1 MNKKKIIGFLCCLIL
16 LILSTTFAF
25 GKYVYNFVRDYYLEA
40 KGFYFNS
47 TTMSVN
53 GSNHNINNWDGV
65 NAYTINIDLNSMK
78 NIYLKMDEDI
88 EYDITYNCSSNVI
101 CEVNKTSGTI
111 YTATAT
117 DTYTITI
124 TPVTAFQEGE
134 KAVITTSATSRNPY
148 VKTLSTTYNVGI
160 EVFAFSYEIKDE
172 VGQKYLE
179 LELNN
184 AFPYYQVEVP
194 FDSYSVGDYVSIDE
208 YNNLSPTNQNKV
220 KSVNLTLGFNPNN
233 VLLDL
238 TDNTYIKRGYN
249 VLTTPINGHQYVN
262 SFAFKMKANETIKI
276 LFYKTNSNMD
286 YSNANIFQLTIDK
299 VS

>member
-111 YTATAT
+111 YTATST